1 MRLQVVPGFLP
12 PDAAAVDPFTVLNL
26 PSPHQETTM
35 HPKLC
40 DERYI
45 GKAHLPPTFTST
57 IMETLGILPTP
68 DPDGSIVTTM
78 KMFASTPRHKD
89 HDVSGEGVAAFI
101 FMNSNPNAYFD
112 YGDTS
117 VPIIKGNLVS
127 FDGNVPHNTV
137 IKKGS
142 VEILGPWFGTWF
154 SEVGAGVKN
163 IRQLLAP
170 W

>member
-1 MRLQVVPGFLP
+1 MRLQVFPGFLP
-12 PDAAAVDPFTVLNL
+12 STAAAVDPFTVLNL
-26 PSPHQETTM
+26 PSQDYNLSSE
-35 HPKLC
+35 LC
-40 DERYI
+40 DERFI
-45 GKAHLPPTFTST
+45 GKAHLPPTFAST

-68 DPDGSIVTTM
+68 DPHGSIVTTM
-78 KMFASTPRHKD
+78 QMFASTPRHKD
-89 HDVSGEGVAAFI
+89 NVSGGGVAAFI

-112 YGDTS
+112 YGGTS
-117 VPIIKGNLVS
+117 IPIIKGNLVS

-154 SEVGAGVKN
+154 SEVGAGAKK
-163 IRQLLAP
+163 IQRLLAP